1 MVLMLGAVYFSAIIK
16 RFNLLLWRT
25 LEMERRNGVVKLAA
39 KKLSQTLNID
49 LLDAAS
55 QVEYKIIT
63 LRG

>member
-25 LEMERRNGVVKLAA
+25 LEMERRNDVVKLAA